1 MTNAFEYGDEML
13 QQATSPVGI
22 DPAEKP
28 QESPQVGSNQPYLNL
43 AT

>member
-13 QQATSPVGI
+13 QQVTHPLAANSPGGVK
-22 DPAEKP
+22 DPSEL
-28 QESPQVGSNQPYLNL
+28 GTNQPYLNL

>member
-13 QQATSPVGI
+13 EKANHPLRITENSPSVS
-22 DPAEKP
+22 EV
-28 QESPQVGSNQPYLNL
+28 STNQPYLNL